1 MAAEAGPLVV
11 KADENR
17 KKFTGKRL
25 IKLMLV
31 YAEFDDESL
40 LRLFIS
46 TVISYHRGT
55 YY

>member
-25 IKLMLV
+25 IKLIFV
-31 YAEFDDESL
+31 CTEFDDKSL
-40 LRLFIS
+40 LRLFLS
-46 TVISYHRGT
+46 TVISYHRDT
-55 YY
+55 YC

>member
-25 IKLMLV
+25 IKRIFLF
-31 YAEFDDESL
+31 AEFNEKYI
-40 LRLFIS
+40 LRLFCQLSFPII
-46 TVISYHRGT
+46 VIS
-55 YY
+55 